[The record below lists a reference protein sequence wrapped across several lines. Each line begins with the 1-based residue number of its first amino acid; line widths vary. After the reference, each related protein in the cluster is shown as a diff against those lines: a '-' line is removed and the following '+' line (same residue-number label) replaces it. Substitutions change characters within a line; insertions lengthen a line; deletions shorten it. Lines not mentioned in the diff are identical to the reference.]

1 MSQRTGTIRV
11 KPRPSVGV
19 AIFVGYV
26 VLFTVGFLASGVDYD
41 DVGDTTSNVL
51 RAMVIPVWVGAAV
64 LLGLTAFLGWWRPVF
79 RDDER
84 SPRWTLLIPA
94 FMALGIV
101 AGLATADWGGRDA
114 SFIVWLL
121 VGTIAVGIAEET
133 LTRGLLLTALR
144 GGMGE
149 IGAWFWSSLL
159 FGLLHGA
166 NIVLGQDVGPT
177 FQQIVFAFVFGSV
190 LYASR
195 RSTGTLLVP
204 IVLHALWDFTT
215 FMGSEGDVSAAQ
227 GLQGFISYVAVILF
241 VVAAAKRSI
250 FTTSSTVPVDKAAQ
264 TST

>member
-1 MSQRTGTIRV
+1 MRHRTESMRV
-11 KPRPSVGV
+11 QPSPGVGV
-19 AIFVGYV
+19 AIFVGYA
-26 VLFTVGFLASGVDYD
+26 VLFTLAFLASGVDYD
-41 DVGDTTSNVL
+41 EVADTTSNVI
-51 RAMVIPVWVGAAV
+51 RAIVIPVWIGAAV

-94 FMALGIV
+94 FLALGIV
-101 AGLATADWGGRDA
+101 AGLATADWGARDA
-114 SFIVWLL
+114 SFIAWLL

-133 LTRGLLLTALR
+133 LTRGLVLTAMR

-149 IGAWFWSSLL
+149 VGAWFWSSLL

-177 FQQIVFAFVFGSV
+177 LQQIVFAFVFGSV
-190 LYASR
+190 LYAAR

-204 IVLHALWDFTT
+204 IALHALWDFTT
-215 FMGSEGDVSAAQ
+215 FMGSEADISAAQ

-241 VVAAAKRSI
+241 IVAAVKRSI
-250 FTTSSTVPVDKAAQ
+250 FSTPATESVV

>member
-1 MSQRTGTIRV
+1 
-11 KPRPSVGV
+11 VGV
-19 AIFVGYV
+19 AIFGGYA
-26 VLFTVGFLASGVDYD
+26 VLFTLALLAIGIDYD
-41 DVGDTTSNVL
+41 EIADSTSNVL
-51 RAMVIPVWVGAAV
+51 QAIVTPVWVGAAG
-64 LLGLTAFLGWWRPVF
+64 LLALTAYLGWWRQVF

-94 FMALGIV
+94 FMALGIA
-101 AGLATADWGGRDA
+101 AGLATADWGARDA
-114 SFIVWLL
+114 SFIAWLL

-149 IGAWFWSSLL
+149 VGAWFWSSLL
-159 FGLLHGA
+159 FGFLHGA

-177 FQQIVFAFVFGSV
+177 LQQIAFAFVFGSV
-190 LYASR
+190 LYAAR

-227 GLQGFISYVAVILF
+227 GLQGFISYAAVILF
-241 VVAAAKRSI
+241 IVAATKRSI
-250 FTTSSTVPVDKAAQ
+250 FTAPAERSVHAAAPPAGV
-264 TST
+264 TA

>member
-1 MSQRTGTIRV
+1 
-11 KPRPSVGV
+11 
-19 AIFVGYV
+19 
-26 VLFTVGFLASGVDYD
+26 
-41 DVGDTTSNVL
+41 
-51 RAMVIPVWVGAAV
+51 
-64 LLGLTAFLGWWRPVF
+64 VF

-94 FMALGIV
+94 FLALGIV
-101 AGLATADWGGRDA
+101 AGLATADWGSRDT
-114 SFIVWLL
+114 SFIAWLL

-133 LTRGLLLTALR
+133 LTRGLVLTAMR

-177 FQQIVFAFVFGSV
+177 LQQIVFAFVFGSV
-190 LYASR
+190 LYAAR

-241 VVAAAKRSI
+241 IVAAVKRSI
-250 FTTSSTVPVDKAAQ
+250 FTTSSTVPVGEAA
-264 TST
+264 TAST